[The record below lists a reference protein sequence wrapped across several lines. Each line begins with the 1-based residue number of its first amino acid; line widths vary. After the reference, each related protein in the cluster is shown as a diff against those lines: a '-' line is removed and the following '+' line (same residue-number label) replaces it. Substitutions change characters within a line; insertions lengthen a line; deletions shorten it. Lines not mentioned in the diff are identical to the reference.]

1 MSVVSRLSAPG
12 APAAAWGGAR
22 RVLAVRLDAIGDV
35 VMTGPA
41 LRALKAVRPDRHL
54 TLLTS
59 SAGAGVASLLPEVDA
74 TIRYDPPWMK
84 HSPQGRGPDVE
95 QAMARTLREGRF
107 DAAVIFTVV
116 TQSPLPMAFLLHLA
130 EVPLRLAHC
139 RENPYEM
146 LSDWV
151 KDPEPDAGTRHEV
164 QRHLDL
170 VGVIGARTLDTRLR
184 LDPGPEAQHA
194 AGTLAA
200 QIEGRGD
207 RRWVVVHVG
216 ATAPSRRYPPEH
228 FARVIRS
235 LVRDLG
241 VRVVMT
247 GGAGDVPLVR
257 DVVALAEV
265 PVVDLAG
272 ALALPTMTA
281 LLARA
286 PLLVS
291 NNTGPVH
298 LAAAVGTP
306 VVDLYAL
313 TNPQHTPWGV
323 PHRVLYH
330 DVPCRFCLKSVC
342 PEGHHLCLR
351 GVEPARVVAAVE
363 ELLATAPGS
372 DRGRGSPAR
381 RPVEGRPLEL
391 A

>member
-12 APAAAWGGAR
+12 APREAWHAAR

-59 SAGAGVASLLPEVDA
+59 SAGAAVAPLLPDVDA

-84 HSPQGRGPDVE
+84 HSPHGRGPQVE
-95 QAMARTLREGRF
+95 LGMARTLREGGF

-130 EVPLRLAHC
+130 GVPLRLAHC

-151 KDPEPDAGTRHEV
+151 KDPEPDGGTRHEV

-170 VGVIGARTLDTRLR
+170 VGVVGARTRDTRLDLR
-184 LDPGPEAQHA
+184 PGPAARREARA
-194 AGTLAA
+194 LVARIDPSG
-200 QIEGRGD
+200 E
-207 RRWVVVHVG
+207 RRWLAVHVG

-241 VRVVMT
+241 LRVVMT

-257 DVVALAEV
+257 EVATAAGV
-265 PVVDLAG
+265 PTLDLAG
-272 ALALPTMTA
+272 ALDLPTFVA
-281 LLARA
+281 LLAEA
-286 PLLVS
+286 PLLLS

-351 GVEPARVVAAVE
+351 GVDPERVVAAVE
-363 ELLATAPGS
+363 ALLAA
-372 DRGRGSPAR
+372 SPAQAA
-381 RPVEGRPLEL
+381 VGRPL
-391 A
+391 ASA